1 MGTESVVIAMMVL
14 VTMSAIFASVGLMV
28 QKRRCARRNAAGREF
43 ALLADARTVEHLAR
57 TLLADCGEDLALHDA
72 LAPSNMKRLGL
83 GKGVLTARIAIA
95 EARGAQWAMEYG
107 EDADVANRRLHLA
120 KYAFGVA
127 EEVAERGKI
136 MAAAQGHARRPHL
149 QETPDVEW
157 WNDGSAV

>member
-1 MGTESVVIAMMVL
+1 MGIESVVIAMIVL
-14 VTMSAIFASVGLMV
+14 VTVSVTSASGFML
-28 QKRRCARRNAAGREF
+28 QKRRSARRNAEGKEF
-43 ALLADARTVEHLAR
+43 ALLTDAHAVEHLAR

-72 LAPSNMKRLGL
+72 LAPSNMKHLGH
-83 GKGVLTARIAIA
+83 GKGILTARIAVA
-95 EARGAQWAMEYG
+95 AARGARWAMEYG

-127 EEVAERGKI
+127 EEIAGRGKI

-149 QETPDVEW
+149 QEAPDVEW